1 MIKVIE
7 KLTGI
12 PAIMADKNE
21 EPERSSLLFH
31 DSETLQITH

>member
-21 EPERSSLLFH
+21 EPERSSFII
-31 DSETLQITH
+31 S

>member
-21 EPERSSLLFH
+21 EHERSSFII
-31 DSETLQITH
+31 S

>member
-1 MIKVIE
+1 MIMVIE

-21 EPERSSLLFH
+21 EPERSSFII
-31 DSETLQITH
+31 S

>member
-12 PAIMADKNE
+12 PALMTDKNE
-21 EPERSSLLFH
+21 EPERSSFII
-31 DSETLQITH
+31 S